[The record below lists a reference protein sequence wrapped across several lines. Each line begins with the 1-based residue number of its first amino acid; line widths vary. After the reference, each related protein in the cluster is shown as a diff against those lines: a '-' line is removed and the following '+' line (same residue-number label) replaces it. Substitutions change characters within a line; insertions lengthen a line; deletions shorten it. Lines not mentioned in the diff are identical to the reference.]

1 MKNALTICFALC
13 CLKAW
18 HRSVQFPVHI
28 SRRGGEE
35 LDKRSNPENREEP
48 YNLKI
53 EFNICWLVSK
63 KLPYHSNVEID
74 THPVHPL
81 SMLVIVLLK
90 KR

>member
-48 YNLKI
+48 NDLKI
-53 EFNICWLVSK
+53 EIFQYLLAGFK
-63 KLPYHSNVEID
+63 KAALPLQCRDRYPSCS
-74 THPVHPL
+74 PA
-81 SMLVIVLLK
+81 
-90 KR
+90 